1 MNASE
6 EFEEY
11 LDPKDVEFFKF
22 TGLVA
27 DAKVSLQQEPFDIS
41 KYPANVSLISV
52 SNKRGYV
59 AAATTKGFVLDSTKL
74 LRKTFYSAAK
84 SETVALEEGKIL
96 IPLNSPIRQIRFSA
110 KGSQLLVAAASGKLL
125 SYSVDDILTNK
136 ENSSPAHIFDLGHE
150 IIDLRPNPEAL
161 PDLAAVLFDNHQCK
175 IINITNGNTECHLP
189 VDNVSAICWSPK
201 GKQIAVGKLDGSIQ
215 HFDTNGALKSE
226 LSIPKL
232 VSAAGGRESQNR
244 SVQDVLWIENHVFL
258 ALYAKKRENEEDTF
272 ENEGFI
278 INRKPANGSSE
289 PEYIRLAEITPIFT
303 NEGRGNHFYME
314 TINNLGK
321 EIKHLVIIANAA
333 TGELSV
339 VGQGE
344 DGDWATWALPE
355 NALANFPLSD
365 DNADTY
371 PLGLALDLTADE
383 ALPPFDPSED
393 ETKVNPMPIFYFI
406 NDEGHL
412 GAYHCYNIELARSGE
427 PYSALNSC
435 ITGPIGTTE
444 AKPTEAKPTEV
455 KAATESKPTVN
466 TSGFSAFGAVSNN
479 TGSFGDL
486 LSGKSDTS
494 TPSSSGGFGSFGG
507 SIPSFSNLGSAQKIP
522 ATPSTG
528 FAAPKFS
535 SETVVPS
542 FGSTTNIG
550 FASNKPATTSADKP
564 LSSFGN
570 IKSEPT
576 QTTAVPAKTS
586 TFATPTASTTPA
598 FGSTSN
604 IGGFGSLAKN
614 TVPGATNPTTTPTS
628 TFGSFGS
635 FGTKPAATTPTA
647 GFGSSGFGST
657 ATPAATTQTSGFGS
671 SILGSSA
678 SKPTTTTTTTTAA
691 SSAFGSTSTLGGF
704 GSLAKNTVPGAT
716 APSFGATTTLG
727 SGGGFGSL
735 AKNTVPGAVAPASK
749 PLFGPTDTKNSFG
762 LPSTTKAAVAPPSE
776 STTKP
781 IPTTA
786 AESATKPKE
795 TNDTIIAPT
804 PVALTPVVPKS
815 STNTTPENSSN
826 KSTPAIETKT
836 KDTKEKLSI
845 TAKDGMAREYEA
857 IYIKVCESIQELAVV
872 NERLDKAISK
882 NLASSKPKTE
892 ADLSDKSAVWNLCDA
907 VEYGVITEKLTER
920 TQDYQDNGI
929 DVMDTLETLSEI
941 CKKYMDKKEDIRYLL
956 QKEVGTDVIDL
967 IDKRELDTET
977 KQMLNTIMKKSE
989 IQESMLS
996 SLEFKIQEYKKR
1008 NKIKSDHL
1016 SGQLTLYSLHR
1027 AVRDVQR
1034 DIISRSNEISELEE
1048 KLDNAKFNDS
1058 RRKAQ
1063 QSTGGFSCEDISDS
1077 EEEEESDGF
1086 NIAAIQNTTR
1096 YLRRFNFI
1104 SDVCEKASTR
1114 SPLQCPVD

>member
-1 MNASE
+1 M
-6 EFEEY
+6 
-11 LDPKDVEFFKF
+11 
-22 TGLVA
+22 
-27 DAKVSLQQEPFDIS
+27 
-41 KYPANVSLISV
+41 
-52 SNKRGYV
+52 
-59 AAATTKGFVLDSTKL
+59 
-74 LRKTFYSAAK
+74 
-84 SETVALEEGKIL
+84 
-96 IPLNSPIRQIRFSA
+96 
-110 KGSQLLVAAASGKLL
+110 
-125 SYSVDDILTNK
+125 
-136 ENSSPAHIFDLGHE
+136 
-150 IIDLRPNPEAL
+150 
-161 PDLAAVLFDNHQCK
+161 
-175 IINITNGNTECHLP
+175 
-189 VDNVSAICWSPK
+189 
-201 GKQIAVGKLDGSIQ
+201 
-215 HFDTNGALKSE
+215 
-226 LSIPKL
+226 
-232 VSAAGGRESQNR
+232 
-244 SVQDVLWIENHVFL
+244 WIENHVFL
-258 ALYAKKRENEEDTF
+258 ALYAKKRENKEDPF

-289 PEYIRLAEITPIFT
+289 PEYIRLAEITPIYT
-303 NEGRGNHFYME
+303 NGGRGNHFYME

-406 NDEGHL
+406 NDEGCV

-427 PYSALNSC
+427 PYSALSSC
-435 ITGPIGTTE
+435 ITGPIGT
-444 AKPTEAKPTEV
+444 TEAKPTEV
-455 KAATESKPTVN
+455 KAATESKPTVS

-486 LSGKSDTS
+486 LSGKSEKS
-494 TPSSSGGFGSFGG
+494 TPSSSGGFSFGG

-550 FASNKPATTSADKP
+550 FASNKPATTSVDKP

-576 QTTAVPAKTS
+576 PTTAAPAKIS

-628 TFGSFGS
+628 TFGSFSS
-635 FGTKPAATTPTA
+635 FGNKPAATTPTSS
-647 GFGSSGFGST
+647 FGSSAFGST
-657 ATPAATTQTSGFGS
+657 ATPAATTPTPSFGS
-671 SILGSSA
+671 STFGSST
-678 SKPTTTTTTTTAA
+678 STKPATTTTTAA
-691 SSAFGSTSTLGGF
+691 PPSFGSTSTLGGF

-749 PLFGPTDTKNSFG
+749 PLFGSTDTKSSFG

-781 IPTTA
+781 IPTAA
-786 AESATKPKE
+786 AEPVTKPKE
-795 TNDTIIAPT
+795 TNDAVIAPT
-804 PVALTPVVPKS
+804 PVAPTFVAPAPVAPKS
-815 STNTTPENSSN
+815 STNTTPESGSD
-826 KSTPAIETKT
+826 KSTPAIETK
-836 KDTKEKLSI
+836 TKEKLSI

-857 IYIKVCESIQELAVV
+857 IYIRVCEGIEELSVV
-872 NERLDKAISK
+872 NERLDKVISK

-892 ADLSDKSAVWNLCDA
+892 ADLSDKNAVWNLCDA

-920 TQDYQDNGI
+920 TQDDQDKAI
-929 DVMDTLETLSEI
+929 DVMDTLETLSDI
-941 CKKYMDKKEDIRYLL
+941 CRKC
-956 QKEVGTDVIDL
+956 
-967 IDKRELDTET
+967 
-977 KQMLNTIMKKSE
+977 
-989 IQESMLS
+989 
-996 SLEFKIQEYKKR
+996 
-1008 NKIKSDHL
+1008 
-1016 SGQLTLYSLHR
+1016 
-1027 AVRDVQR
+1027 
-1034 DIISRSNEISELEE
+1034 
-1048 KLDNAKFNDS
+1048 KLM
-1058 RRKAQ
+1058 
-1063 QSTGGFSCEDISDS
+1063 
-1077 EEEEESDGF
+1077 
-1086 NIAAIQNTTR
+1086 
-1096 YLRRFNFI
+1096 
-1104 SDVCEKASTR
+1104 
-1114 SPLQCPVD
+1114 